1 MSSLRLALKL
11 SMVEA
16 PVGSV
21 QSRSDEHDETFNSL
35 EKQAN
40 KRKRKL
46 SSGGIDDQQTSSA
59 DTGEETFIL

>member
-16 PVGSV
+16 PAGSAPPKA
-21 QSRSDEHDETFNSL
+21 DEHEESFNLL
-35 EKQAN
+35 EKAVH

-46 SSGGIDDQQTSSA
+46 SSIGDDQQTSSA
-59 DTGEETFIL
+59 DTGKRTM